1 MPNTRL
7 KTGLALF
14 FLVVFLTGCASAT
27 YSKTS
32 KRPAVKPGSYVQ
44 IHHEYQVPNEFA
56 RVYFRNGKQ
65 TARADVDRFTPY
77 CYLLMH
83 DSRQAEQPLQ
93 TIFPGR
99 FLVTQVIESNDH
111 HGGRRTYVAS
121 LGNLMFDD
129 GPSNVNYIL
138 EMRLSSSEQPG
149 VRALVCIKNADDY
162 IDRRHPNLSEIKT
175 ALGNLVTIEAPE

>member
-1 MPNTRL
+1 MSNTRF
-7 KTGLALF
+7 KPGL
-14 FLVVFLTGCASAT
+14 FLVLVAIFLAGCASGN

-44 IHHEYQVPNEFA
+44 VHHEYRVPNEFA

-65 TARADVDRFTPY
+65 TARSNVDRFTPY
-77 CYLLMH
+77 CYLSMH
-83 DSRQAEQPLQ
+83 DIDQAGQPQQ

-99 FLVTQVIESNDH
+99 FYVTEVIESNDH
-111 HGGRRTYVAS
+111 HGGRRSYVAS
-121 LGNLMFDD
+121 MIWEFDD

-149 VRALVCIKNADDY
+149 VRALTCVKNADDY
-162 IDRRHPNLSEIKT
+162 IDRRHPNISEIKT
-175 ALGNLVTIEAPE
+175 ALGDLVTIEAPE